1 LQPTTLEVYALNDT
15 RQQLMVH
22 WAGEN
27 SRVIICL
34 AKDRVI
40 SSSPD
45 GGAKFLRPSTVY
57 ISYDFG
63 STYKNKT
70 DHFKLDDSQNSSY
83 ANLDKFYNHNKFSSH
98 VSVRLCILEKH
109 LTRQFF
115 LQFIFTDSKNKVIF
129 TTNDYGKTVKR
140 QNVDFEIS
148 ELVFHEEEPETI
160 IVLDE
165 NSGERKV

>member
-1 LQPTTLEVYALNDT
+1 MLLFRQKKYAVSLRKQGKGWLYKQPRTGAKCSQNFHSLFYAFVLQPTTLEVYALNDT

-40 SSSPD
+40 SSTPD

-98 VSVRLCILEKH
+98 VSFRLCVLKEH
-109 LTRQFF
+109 LMRIFFAVHFYRQ
-115 LQFIFTDSKNKVIF
+115 
-129 TTNDYGKTVKR
+129 
-140 QNVDFEIS
+140 
-148 ELVFHEEEPETI
+148 
-160 IVLDE
+160 
-165 NSGERKV
+165 